1 MSASQSRAVASND
14 ALHRV
19 SDERSKL
26 KEHIRRNELMTV
38 GQLHGTP
45 TYSGDPIAVTL
56 KDCHLTTDGHSIGF
70 R

>member
-1 MSASQSRAVASND
+1 VSASQSRAVASND
-14 ALHRV
+14 ALHKV
-19 SDERSKL
+19 SDERNKL
-26 KEHIRRNELMTV
+26 KGHIRRNELMTV

-56 KDCHLTTDGHSIGF
+56 EDCHLATDSHPIGL